1 MAIKTCPANTVVF
14 REGEE
19 GNTFYQVLAG
29 GVGVFIGYETDE
41 EKKLTDLGPGS
52 FFGEIAA
59 LESFRRTA
67 TIVTGPSG
75 ATLREMSYETL
86 LDAFNE
92 NPGLVFSLMQQIGR
106 RTAVLSADCDEAHET
121 LNALKGITPTPAAPG
136 LLDKVK
142 IAAAYFFGLGK
153 NTEKPTLEKEMAEGN
168 YKHLREGYSMQV
180 FSCDAGTVLYKEG
193 DPGAC
198 MYAVHWGRV
207 SVYTG
212 YGTEKQRLVTDLYTD
227 SFFGELGMLCG
238 LPRTATVVV
247 SEDKTTLEI
256 IKAEDISELF
266 RKNPAKVWMILDHLI
281 RRLRSLTREYADVC
295 SEIFSLQ

>member
-1 MAIKTCPANTVVF
+1 MAIKTYPANTVIF

-19 GNTFYQVLAG
+19 GDTFYQVFAG
-29 GVGVFIGYETDE
+29 GVGVFIGYGTDQ

-67 TIVTGPSG
+67 TIVTGDSG

-92 NPGLVFSLMQQIGR
+92 NPGLVLSLMQQIGR
-106 RTAVLSADCDEAHET
+106 RTAVLSADCDEAHAA
-121 LNALKGITPTPAAPG
+121 LNALKGVTAAPAAPG
-136 LLDKVK
+136 LLDKIK
-142 IAAAYFFGLGK
+142 IAAAYFFGAGK
-153 NTEKPTLEKEMAEGN
+153 NVEKPSLEKEMADGN
-168 YKHLREGYSMQV
+168 YKHLRDGFSTQV
-180 FSCDAGTVLYKEG
+180 FSCNAGTVLYKEG

-247 SEDKTTLEI
+247 NEDETTLEI
-256 IKAEDISELF
+256 IRAEDISELF
-266 RKNPAKVWMILDHLI
+266 RKNPAKIWMILDHLI

-295 SEIFSLQ
+295 QEICDLQ

>member
-1 MAIKTCPANTVVF
+1 MGIKTYPANTVIF

-19 GNTFYQVLAG
+19 GDTFYQILAG
-29 GVGVFIGYETDE
+29 GVGVFIGYGTDQ
-41 EKKLTDLGPGS
+41 EKNLTDLGPGS

-67 TIVTGPSG
+67 TIVTGASG

-92 NPGLVFSLMQQIGR
+92 NPGLVLSLMQQIGR

-121 LNALKGITPTPAAPG
+121 LNALKGVSPAPAAPG
-136 LLDKVK
+136 LLDKIK
-142 IAAAYFFGLGK
+142 IAAAYFFGPGK
-153 NTEKPTLEKEMAEGN
+153 SAEKPTLEKEMEERN
-168 YKHLREGYSMQV
+168 YSHLRDGYSAQV
-180 FSCDAGTVLYKEG
+180 FSCNPGTVLYKEG

-207 SVYTG
+207 SIYTG

-247 SEDKTTLEI
+247 NENDTTLEI
-256 IKAEDISELF
+256 IKSEDISELF

-295 SEIFSLQ
+295 KEICDLQ